1 MKPQK
6 RTRNG
11 KVRWIGRYVG
21 TDGVERSMT
30 FDLEREA
37 KDWSAER
44 EREVRRGEWIDPKL
58 QEVTIGELWGSWEG
72 AAQTDGTRKVRE
84 LVGRNLGRLE
94 RTPIGR
100 VRPSDIRTWVQSLQ
114 NGRPWV
120 KGCEGLAPN
129 TVDSYYGQLAGCLN
143 LAVDD
148 GLILKSPAKSVKKQ
162 QQTLH
167 AVAPIEILTADQVWM
182 LEEAAKAGKQGKGWV
197 LRQPTLA
204 RMIIVGAATG
214 LRAGEISGVR
224 IRSVDFLRKEMTISE
239 QSKTATSE
247 FEWAPLKTPKSRR
260 VLPLPQIAIDAL
272 AAELKE
278 NPCDDRSMPVFRTRN
293 GNMWSSST
301 LAGSF
306 KALRK
311 RCGLDDAVTWHGLRH
326 FYASS
331 LIYSGASV
339 KTVQER
345 LGHSSAQ
352 TTLEIY
358 AHLWPGEDERTR
370 SAIDAALDRDQTGTE
385 DDDTQSGHGSGL
397 EAVT

>member
-6 RTRNG
+6 RIRGG
-11 KVRWIGRYVG
+11 KVRWVGRYVG
-21 TDGVERSMT
+21 TDGQERSKT
-30 FDLEREA
+30 FELEKHA
-37 KDWSAER
+37 KAWSVER
-44 EREVRRGEWIDPKL
+44 EREVRRGEWIDPKD
-58 QEVTIGELWGSWEG
+58 QETTIGQLWAIWESS
-72 AAQTDGTRKVRE
+72 ARTDGTRKVRE

-94 RTPIGR
+94 RTPIGK
-100 VRPSDIRTWVQSLQ
+100 VTPPDIRAWTHALQ
-114 NGRPWV
+114 TGRPWV
-120 KGCEGLAPN
+120 KGCDGLAQN
-129 TVDSYYGQLAGCLN
+129 TVDSFYGQLAGCMN
-143 LAVDD
+143 QAVTD
-148 GLILKSPAKSVKKQ
+148 GLILKSPCKGVKKREQ
-162 QQTLH
+162 IVH
-167 AVAPIEILTADQVWM
+167 AVAPVEVLTVDEIWRL
-182 LEEAAKAGKQGKGWV
+182 EAAAREGKQGKGWV
-197 LRQPTLA
+197 LKQPSLA

-214 LRAGEISGVR
+214 LRAGEIAGVR

-247 FEWAPLKTPKSRR
+247 FEWAPLKTKGSRR
-260 VLPLPQIAIDAL
+260 VIPLPQFAIDAL
-272 AAELKE
+272 AEELAE
-278 NPCDDRSMPVFRTRN
+278 NPSDDRSMPVFRTRN

-301 LAGSF
+301 LGSSF

-370 SAIDAALDRDQTGTE
+370 SAIDAALDRDRAGTGDR
-385 DDDTQSGHGSGL
+385 DDETGHRSG
-397 EAVT
+397 